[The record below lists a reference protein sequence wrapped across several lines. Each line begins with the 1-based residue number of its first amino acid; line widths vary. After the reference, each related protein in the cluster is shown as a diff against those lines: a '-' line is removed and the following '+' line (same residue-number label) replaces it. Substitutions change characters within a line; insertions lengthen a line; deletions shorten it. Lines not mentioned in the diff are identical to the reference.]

1 VPRVRIVD
9 RRLADPLVAAGIDR
23 DERDDVLADWAELC
37 EWDPTLPPGTAP
49 RGGGPVVDAV
59 AAALGRHQPIGWGPD
74 AEVEDAVRRYAALQ
88 GSVAAAVG
96 TLACMREAVG
106 RRLRGRVPA
115 DEVEQTWTRLGV
127 IVDRAIGVAAQRL
140 ADRLEADA
148 LTDELTGLG
157 NRRALERALQQ
168 ELARAAR
175 HERQFSVVVIDL
187 DGLKR
192 INDTEGHAAGDAA
205 LRRLAAGLMA
215 SLRAGDRAYRLGG
228 DEFALV
234 LPETAPDRARHA
246 LERLVDAG
254 APAMSWGVAAFPLDG
269 RSSRSLLERADQR
282 LYAHKS
288 RPRP

>member
-1 VPRVRIVD
+1 LPAVRIVD
-9 RRLADPLVAAGIDR
+9 RRLADPLVAATIVR
-23 DERDDVLADWAELC
+23 DERDAVLADWSELC
-37 EWDPTLPPGTAP
+37 EWDPTLPPGTVP
-49 RGGGPVVDAV
+49 RGGGPLVDAV
-59 AAALGRHQPIGWGPD
+59 AAALSRHQPIGWGPD
-74 AEVEDAVRRYAALQ
+74 AEVEDAVRRFAALQ

-96 TLACMREAVG
+96 TLACLREAVG
-106 RRLRGRVPA
+106 RRLRGRVPV
-115 DEVEQTWTRLGV
+115 DEIEQTWTRLGV
-127 IVDRAIGVAAQRL
+127 VVDRAIGVAAQRL

-157 NRRALERALQQ
+157 NRRALERDLQQ
-168 ELARAAR
+168 EVARAAR
-175 HERQFSVVVIDL
+175 HERRFSVAVLDL

-205 LRRLAAGLMA
+205 LRRLAAGLTA

-234 LPETAPDRARHA
+234 LPETRPDSARHA

-254 APAMSWGVAAFPLDG
+254 APAMSWGVAAFPFDG

-288 RPRP
+288 RPR